1 MPYALC
7 LMPYASGQGRPL
19 ISDGIRPY
27 ALRLMPYALC
37 LMPQVKPGL
46 SSLMKDG
53 KAAAV
58 KDEDLHALPDI
69 QLRTAAQQAAASLQ
83 ALFFF

>member
-1 MPYALC
+1 
-7 LMPYASGQGRPL
+7 
-19 ISDGIRPY
+19 
-27 ALRLMPYALC
+27 MPYALC

-46 SSLMKDG
+46 SSLMRDG
-53 KAAAV
+53 KAAAA

-83 ALFFF
+83 VFFF